1 MGRIGTLGW
10 WCLFLLIVMKGLAG
24 VIFRIKASF
33 FYLTKYLNVFCCKDA
48 DRILCSG
55 LTGIK
60 LDLNNTQRGN
70 HIYFFIL
77 K

>member
-1 MGRIGTLGW
+1 MVFVFVDCDEG
-10 WCLFLLIVMKGLAG
+10 AG
-24 VIFRIKASF
+24 ECDFSYQGQF

-77 K
+77 N